1 MKRKALRQGY
11 TTGACAA
18 AAAKGAALML
28 RNRLQMEEVQITLPS
43 GEEAVFRL
51 HGQVIG
57 ENLATCFVIKDAG
70 DDPDVTNGA
79 EIYATVM
86 LKRFSPSP
94 PPSPTRGE
102 GAISEMPAP
111 VSGEYEPDNTFIVP
125 SEANESDSTPP
136 PLLGGGK
143 GEGWPVVIEGGTGIG
158 RVTKPGLALP
168 VGEWAINPVPRRMI
182 TEAVN
187 DVFAPDCPLSTAHC
201 PLLIPHVI
209 VSIPNGEELAKK
221 TLNARLGIIGGLSI
235 LGTTGIV
242 RPVSADA
249 WTDTIEA
256 AIDVALACGCSTI
269 VLSTGR
275 TSEKA
280 AERFFSRDVTT
291 TKPPYQQSPPPLTG
305 GGRGVG
311 EEGKAV
317 CNVGAAFMTSDGCAM
332 NHGAIKQ
339 GAMNRAPT
347 GMLMSEES
355 FIMMGDHVGFAIR
368 ACARKGVKSLV
379 LAGQF
384 AKLLKIACGHEQT
397 HVASSRLDLQTLA
410 DWLKCTRH
418 VSRLT
423 SHVLRSLTAREILE
437 SSGNNPEL
445 ISLVCGRAAQF
456 AGKLAPSLSVKVFL
470 AGYGGEV
477 LYYGPD
483 SR

>member
-311 EEGKAV
+311 EASTYREYG
-317 CNVGAAFMTSDGCAM
+317 NFTPTLPLPRQGGGSIISNHYLRSDLLFPA
-332 NHGAIKQ
+332 
-339 GAMNRAPT
+339 
-347 GMLMSEES
+347 ES

-423 SHVLRSLTAREILE
+423 SHVSRATTAREILE

-445 ISLVCGRAAQF
+445 ISLVCDRAAQF
-456 AGKLAPSLSVKVFL
+456 AGQLAPGLSVKVFL